1 MREAERK
8 RVISSSA
15 THSRKHPHEC
25 ACRHMCR
32 ARLRASESP
41 DDAVVVVFHWPTAS
55 NVKLL
60 LEEPRIVVVAVV
72 VVVCR

>member
-1 MREAERK
+1 
-8 RVISSSA
+8 
-15 THSRKHPHEC
+15 
-25 ACRHMCR
+25 MCR

-41 DDAVVVVFHWPTAS
+41 DDAVVVVFHWPTVS

-60 LEEPRIVVVAVV
+60 LEEPHIVVV